1 MWLAPY
7 HPKIFETMK
16 LARQTNG
23 TMNLV
28 EVEDGHEVGGD
39 RTEEQLYLEGY
50 KKACEYHG
58 EAQETEWVEYPT
70 CWVEVE
76 VVDIEETMEEQ
87 ENG

>member
-1 MWLAPY
+1 
-7 HPKIFETMK
+7 MK
-16 LARQTNG
+16 LAKQTNG

-39 RTEEQLYLEGY
+39 RTEQQFYADGY

-76 VVDIEETMEEQ
+76 LNNQEEQWEEHKEEGMEE
-87 ENG
+87 

>member
-1 MWLAPY
+1 
-7 HPKIFETMK
+7 
-16 LARQTNG
+16 
-23 TMNLV
+23 MNLV

-39 RTEEQLYLEGY
+39 RTEQQLYDDGY
-50 KKACEYHG
+50 KKACLYHG

-76 VVDIEETMEEQ
+76 INNQEETMEGQ